1 MSSQHIYKV
10 IFNNQ
15 GSVYEIY
22 ARGVSQGAM
31 YAFIEVSEIIFGER
45 SKLVLDPSEEKL
57 KSEFNGVERTFI
69 PLHAV
74 IRIDQ
79 VEKEGLNKVTTQDGK
94 NTVTPFPLP
103 YPPGGGKIK

>member
-1 MSSQHIYKV
+1 MSSKRIYKV

-15 GSVYEIY
+15 GSIYEIY
-22 ARGVSQGAM
+22 AREVSQGSM

-45 SKLVLDPSEEKL
+45 SKLVLDPAEEKL
-57 KSEFNGVERTFI
+57 KTEFSGVEKTFI
-69 PLHAV
+69 PMHAV

-79 VEKEGLNKVTTQDGK
+79 VDKEGLSKVTDSKGK

-103 YPPGGGKIK
+103 YPPSGGKQK

>member
-1 MSSQHIYKV
+1 MSSKRIYKV

-22 ARGVSQGAM
+22 ARQVTQGSM
-31 YAFIEVSEIIFGER
+31 YAFVEVAEIIFGER
-45 SKLVLDPSEEKL
+45 SKVVLDPAEEKL
-57 KSEFNGVERTFI
+57 KSEFSGVERTFI

-79 VEKEGLNKVTTQDGK
+79 VEKEGLSKVIARDGK
-94 NTVTPFPLP
+94 KSVTPFPLP
-103 YPPGGGKIK
+103 YPPTGGKQE